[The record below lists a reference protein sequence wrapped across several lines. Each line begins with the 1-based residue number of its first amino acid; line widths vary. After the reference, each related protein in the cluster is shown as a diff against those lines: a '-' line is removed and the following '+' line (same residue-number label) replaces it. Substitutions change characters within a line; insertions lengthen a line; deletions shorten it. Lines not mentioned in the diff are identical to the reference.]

1 MTSPSGVR
9 APTCL
14 QRGLGRSWALHVAA
28 ALALGLAGCG
38 SKPARI
44 SGVIEA
50 AAGINPSVSQRA
62 SPLLLRVYEL
72 KSATAFNAAAFVS
85 LYQRDQA
92 ELGADLLGREEFMLA
107 PGESRSYAKTLAA
120 DTRFLGVVAAY
131 RDVERARWRAVVPVA
146 PGEKQEIVIRAD
158 ALAVQAT
165 MKR

>member
-1 MTSPSGVR
+1 MTSHSTVR
-9 APTCL
+9 ARTRADRRP
-14 QRGLGRSWALHVAA
+14 GRSWAVHI
-28 ALALGLAGCG
+28 ALALLLGLAACG
-38 SKPARI
+38 SKPARV

-50 AAGINPSVSQRA
+50 SSGVNPSVSQRA

-72 KSATAFNAAAFVS
+72 KSATAFNAAGFAS

-107 PGESRSYAKTLAA
+107 PGESRTYAKTLAP
-120 DTRFLGVVAAY
+120 DTRFLGVLAAY
-131 RDVERARWRAVVPVA
+131 RDVERASWRSVVPVA

-158 ALAVQAT
+158 ALAVAAT